1 MNGAELVRCLKKHGA
16 VRAEG
21 GKGSHR
27 RYRLGERVTIIPVH
41 GKAKELG
48 TGLVRSICK
57 DLGLP
62 PPK

>member
-1 MNGAELVRCLKKHGA
+1 MNSAELIRYLKKHGA
-16 VRAEG
+16 VQAGG
-21 GKGSHR
+21 GKGSHQ

-41 GKAKELG
+41 GRAKELG